1 MVLGLAVNLED
12 AVVLT
17 SLTGSLDS
25 EFEIFD
31 FGSGAG
37 LSVSQDWVKG
47 YHLAMR
53 TLVEKLD
60 INCFSSGGAWPPI
73 TSPEE
78 G

>member
-1 MVLGLAVNLED
+1 MVIGLAINLEE

-25 EFEIFD
+25 EFEVFD
-31 FGSGAG
+31 IGSGEG
-37 LSVSQDWVKG
+37 LPVSQDWVKG

-53 TLVEKLD
+53 TLVEELG

-73 TSPEE
+73 ASIE

>member
-1 MVLGLAVNLED
+1 MVLGLAINLEE

-25 EFEIFD
+25 EFEVFD
-31 FGSGAG
+31 FASVEG
-37 LSVSQDWVKG
+37 LPVSQDWVKG

-53 TLVEKLD
+53 TLVEELD

-73 TSPEE
+73 ASIE